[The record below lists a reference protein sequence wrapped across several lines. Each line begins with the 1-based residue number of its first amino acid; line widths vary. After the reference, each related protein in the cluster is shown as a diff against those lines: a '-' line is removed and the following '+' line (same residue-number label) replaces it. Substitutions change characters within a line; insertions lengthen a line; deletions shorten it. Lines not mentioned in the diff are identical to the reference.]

1 MYIQLET
8 KNCEQEKKSLKF
20 KPAIPSE
27 ILYLRSLIKSSW
39 QHIWLCFLPRGLPVC
54 MVSFLPK
61 FGDVSEVA
69 RDVTEWPTSL
79 RLRHF
84 KRFCSYLP
92 HKQGSSMTL
101 EMLLDFLS
109 ILWFQ
114 RYRPIL
120 AVLSHC
126 RSTKLN
132 PRAQV
137 PSASTSL
144 LSKSTYYWASPGS
157 LGQDNTGGWLRS
169 MSSIWLSW
177 FLPAP
182 DSVFR
187 NLIFL
192 NKSLS
197 GVEWLSH
204 NQILDFL

>member
-27 ILYLRSLIKSSW
+27 ILYLRSLIKPSW
-39 QHIWLCFLPRGLPVC
+39 QHIWLCFLPKGLPVHGLFSPQIWGC
-54 MVSFLPK
+54 FWSSTWCDRMTHQPQ
-61 FGDVSEVA
+61 
-69 RDVTEWPTSL
+69 
-79 RLRHF
+79 LRHF

-101 EMLLDFLS
+101 GMLLDFLS

-126 RSTKLN
+126 RSTKPN

-144 LSKSTYYWASPGS
+144 LSKRTYYWASPGS

-177 FLPAP
+177 FLPASH
-182 DSVFR
+182 SVFR
-187 NLIFL
+187 NPISL

-197 GVEWLSH
+197 AVEWLSH